1 MSLIS
6 WAAVVAILVLWLALS
21 YALIANASLAGW
33 IDAIILALFWF
44 TYAVIVHFISQR
56 DPLES

>member
-6 WAAVVAILVLWLALS
+6 WAAVVAILVIWLALS
-21 YALIANASLAGW
+21 YALLTYAGLAGW
-33 IDAIILALFWF
+33 VDTIILALFWF
-44 TYAVIVHFISQR
+44 TYAVIVHYIHQR

>member
-6 WAAVVAILVLWLALS
+6 WAAVVAILVIWLALS
-21 YALIANASLAGW
+21 YALIANTSLAGW
-33 IDAIILALFWF
+33 IVAIILALFWF
-44 TYAVIVHFISQR
+44 AYVVIVHFISQR